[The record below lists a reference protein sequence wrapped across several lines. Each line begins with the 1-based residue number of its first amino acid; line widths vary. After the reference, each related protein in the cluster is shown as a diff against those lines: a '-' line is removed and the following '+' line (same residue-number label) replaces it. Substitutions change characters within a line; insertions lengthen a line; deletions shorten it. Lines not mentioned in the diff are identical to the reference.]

1 MPVDST
7 VQIDDVELT
16 TNLNYLQPTGFRI
29 LIDRTRYPNLE
40 FFAQSVTHPSVTV
53 NAVELPV
60 RRVTSVPLA
69 GDKIT
74 NGSLDISVI
83 VDEDMS
89 AYKEMHSWLERIVN
103 EGETTSLDRMTKNPT
118 YADITVSVLSSHNNT
133 KLKIRYLDCVPT
145 DLGTVELASTGGDAA
160 VITFN
165 CTFRFSRFEII

>member
-145 DLGTVELASTGGDAA
+145 DLGTVELTSTSGDAA